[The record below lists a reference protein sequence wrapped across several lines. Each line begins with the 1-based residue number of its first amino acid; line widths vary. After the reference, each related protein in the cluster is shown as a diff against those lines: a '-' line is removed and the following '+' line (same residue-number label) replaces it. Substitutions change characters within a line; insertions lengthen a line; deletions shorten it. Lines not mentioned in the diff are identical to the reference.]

1 MKAAKPVAHKHP
13 KYEAM
18 VKEALKSLNER
29 TGSSS
34 QAIAKYLSSK
44 KEWDLP
50 SNFGKNLSLQLKR
63 LVADGKLK
71 KIKASY
77 KLDGPAKTAVAKKKT
92 VVKKKAV
99 VKAKV
104 KKASEKPAVKAVK
117 KVAAKTAK
125 KPAAKK
131 VVVKKPAKKSRQKD
145 NQTRS
150 QENRCKESLK
160 RDRKSTRLNSS
171 HEIPSRMPSS
181 A

>member
-131 VVVKKPAKKSRQKD
+131 VVVKKPAKKVVKK
-145 NQTRS
+145 TT
-150 QENRCKESLK
+150 KPAAK
-160 RDRKSTRLNSS
+160 KT
-171 HEIPSRMPSS
+171 
-181 A
+181 AAKKA